1 MKQKRVVIMGAAGR
15 DFHNF
20 NMVYRDDPAARVVA
34 FTAAQ
39 IPQIDKRRYPPELA
53 GPHYPE
59 GIPIVPESTLESLIR
74 DEQVD
79 EVVFAY
85 SDVSHEFVMHQA
97 SRALAAG
104 ADFALLGPAST
115 AIECA
120 APVISIL
127 ATRTGAG
134 KSPTSRFVA
143 GLLME
148 HGVQPAVIRHP
159 MPYGDLV
166 SQRVQ
171 RFATMEDLDRA
182 EATIEEREDY
192 EPHIKHG
199 LVVWAGVDYQAIV
212 AAAQKEAAVIIWDGG
227 NNDFSFLRSD
237 MEIVVVDPMR
247 VGHELAYHPG
257 ELNLRRAD
265 IAVVSKVNS
274 APPEQVEQLMANIQ
288 TVNPGAVVVQT
299 DTVISASDPEKIRGK
314 NVLVVED
321 GPTLTHGGMA
331 FGAGLEAAR
340 EFGAARV
347 IDRRNTRKGIG
358 RYLRPVLSSGACHN
372 GGGLLRRA
380 TGTWSYHQRRP
391 SRRGG
396 ECHALRSI
404 SHELEQAART
414 DYVRT
419 GRTGEP
425 RLPTWCCRS
434 AEAGTVHLRVPRPRR
449 AWLRIERH
457 LWSRQRLGGTLAGS
471 VFGSTLVGSFA
482 LPGSFAPGGFA
493 PGSGLAT
500 GAGIA
505 GQVSTGRSPGYVL

>member
-59 GIPIVPESTLESLIR
+59 GIPIVPESTLESLIC

-227 NNDFSFLRSD
+227 NNDFSFLCSD
-237 MEIVVVDPMR
+237 LEIVVVDPMR

-265 IAVVSKVNS
+265 VAVVSKVNS

-299 DTVISASDPEKIRGK
+299 DTVISASDPEQIRGK

-347 IDRRNTRKGIG
+347 IDPKEYAKGKLADTYDQYSHLGPVIPAVG
-358 RYLRPVLSSGACHN
+358 YYAEQLRDLE
-372 GGGLLRRA
+372 A
-380 TGTWSYHQRRP
+380 TINAVPADVVVSATPFSLHSLMSLNKPLVQITY
-391 SRRGG
+391 
-396 ECHALRSI
+396 
-404 SHELEQAART
+404 ELAER
-414 DYVRT
+414 
-419 GRTGEP
+419 GEP
-425 RLPTWCCRS
+425 RLS
-434 AEAGTVHLRVPRPRR
+434 DLVLSFLRKRG
-449 AWLRIERH
+449 L
-457 LWSRQRLGGTLAGS
+457 
-471 VFGSTLVGSFA
+471 ST
-482 LPGSFAPGGFA
+482 
-493 PGSGLAT
+493 
-500 GAGIA
+500 
-505 GQVSTGRSPGYVL
+505 

>member
-20 NMVYRDDPAARVVA
+20 SMVYRDDPAVRVVA

-39 IPQIDKRRYPPELA
+39 IPRIDKRRYPPELA

-97 SRALAAG
+97 SRVLAAG

-120 APVISIL
+120 VPVISIL

-171 RFATMEDLDRA
+171 RFAVMEDLDRA
-182 EATIEEREDY
+182 EATVEEREDY
-192 EPHIKHG
+192 EPHIKRG

-237 MEIVVVDPMR
+237 LEIVVVDPMR
-247 VGHELAYHPG
+247 AGHELAYHPG
-257 ELNLRRAD
+257 EMNLRRAD

-274 APPEQVEQLMANIQ
+274 ASPEQVEQVMANIR

-299 DTVISASDPEKIRGK
+299 DTVISASDPEQIRGK
-314 NVLVVED
+314 DVLVVED

-347 IDRRNTRKGIG
+347 IDPKEYAKGKLADTYDQYSHLGPILPAVG
-358 RYLRPVLSSGACHN
+358 YYAEQLRDLE
-372 GGGLLRRA
+372 A
-380 TGTWSYHQRRP
+380 TINAVPADVVVSATPFSLHSLMSLNKPLVQITY
-391 SRRGG
+391 
-396 ECHALRSI
+396 
-404 SHELEQAART
+404 ELAER
-414 DYVRT
+414 
-419 GRTGEP
+419 GEP
-425 RLPTWCCRS
+425 RLSNLVLSFLRKRGLS
-434 AEAGTVHLRVPRPRR
+434 A
-449 AWLRIERH
+449 
-457 LWSRQRLGGTLAGS
+457 
-471 VFGSTLVGSFA
+471 
-482 LPGSFAPGGFA
+482 
-493 PGSGLAT
+493 
-500 GAGIA
+500 
-505 GQVSTGRSPGYVL
+505 